1 MYKLLIVDDE
11 KIEREGMAELINWEA
26 YDIELAGTAWNGQ
39 DGYEK
44 VLKFHP
50 DIVMTDIKMPVMDG
64 LGMIG
69 KLKEEFPDIQVIVLS
84 GYGEYEYTSRA
95 MELGIKH
102 YILKPCDEE
111 RMLPV
116 IEKVKEEIRE
126 KQQEKRKYDTTVKKL
141 LPLAKE
147 QVFRNILLNRETS
160 RKEYDLFL
168 GKMGDHRSG
177 VCLLGF
183 RNPTA
188 RFDALEQFVIENVLS
203 ELYGEEN
210 ILMETA
216 INKDVLFLLGNGDI
230 ERIEKSVE
238 RIRDEF
244 SRVNSQI
251 IQVALSDAGDIE
263 LVSTLYTQLRELFQ
277 IGSSSDNVVLLHSGR
292 LSGYEGH
299 SAEFFRFEHLKNVKD
314 YADILFEVYL
324 GFMKMNLRGIEAEQ
338 KKRICG
344 LVYQV
349 ACEEKEED
357 IEKNF
362 DWESVDSD
370 DVSLIRMLSDLI
382 AELREIDMSSGKEQ
396 IRMKQILQ
404 AVYEN
409 IRNTDLSIRYLARE
423 VLFMNEEHFG
433 RVFVRSWNQ
442 KFSTWLRGVRI
453 GLAKEI
459 LSYAPETR
467 VSTLAELVGYSPDG
481 QYFSKAFRKETEM
494 TPTEYCEWLRKE
506 KREKQ
511 GNL

>member
-11 KIEREGMAELINWEA
+11 KIEREGMAELIPWES
-26 YDIELAGTAWNGQ
+26 YGIEVVGTAWNGQ

-44 VLKFHP
+44 AQKFHP

-64 LGMIG
+64 LELIRR
-69 KLKEEFPDIQVIVLS
+69 LKEELPDTQVIVLS
-84 GYGEYEYTSRA
+84 GYGEYEYTSQA
-95 MELGIKH
+95 MELGVKY
-102 YILKPCDEE
+102 YILKPCGEE

-116 IEKVKEEIRE
+116 VEKVKEEIQKKQHE
-126 KQQEKRKYDTTVKKL
+126 KKRYDTTVKKL

-160 RKEYDLFL
+160 RREYDLFL
-168 GKMGDHRSG
+168 GDMGGHRNG

-183 RNPTA
+183 RNPSA
-188 RFDALEQFVIENVLS
+188 RFDALEQFVIENILA

-210 ILMETA
+210 IFMETA
-216 INKDVLFLLGNGDI
+216 INKDVLFLVGDGDI
-230 ERIEKSVE
+230 RKIEKSVE

-244 SRVNSQI
+244 SRVNSQV
-251 IQVALSDAGDIE
+251 IQVAVSDSGDIE
-263 LVSTLYTQLRELFQ
+263 HVSTLYTQLRELFQ
-277 IGSSSDNVVLLHSGR
+277 IGSPQDNTVVLHSGR

-299 SAEFFRFEHLKNVKD
+299 SSEFFRFECLKEARD
-314 YADILFEVYL
+314 YAAVLFEVYL

-338 KKRICG
+338 KKRICS

-349 ACEEKEED
+349 ACEEKE
-357 IEKNF
+357 
-362 DWESVDSD
+362 D
-370 DVSLIRMLSDLI
+370 DVEREFSWEGVEAEDSVLINTLTGLL
-382 AELREIDMSSGKEQ
+382 AELREIDMSSGKEK

-409 IRNTDLSIRYLARE
+409 LRNTDLSIRYLARE

-433 RVFVRSWNQ
+433 RVFVRSWDQ

-481 QYFSKAFRKETEM
+481 QYFSKAFRRETEM

-506 KREKQ
+506 NGVK
-511 GNL
+511 

>member
-11 KIEREGMAELINWEA
+11 KIEREGMAELIDWGSFG
-26 YDIELAGTAWNGQ
+26 IELAGTAWNGQ

-44 VLKFHP
+44 VLKLHP

-64 LGMIG
+64 LGLIR
-69 KLKEEFPDIQVIVLS
+69 KLKEELPDIQVIVLS
-84 GYGEYEYTSRA
+84 GYGEYEYTSQA
-95 MELGIKH
+95 MELGIKY

-168 GKMGDHRSG
+168 GKMGDHRTDVS
-177 VCLLGF
+177 LLGF
-183 RNPTA
+183 RNPTV

-203 ELYGEEN
+203 ELYGEKN

-216 INKDVLFLLGNGDI
+216 INKDVLFLIGERDI
-230 ERIEKSVE
+230 ERVEKSVE
-238 RIRDEF
+238 RIREEF
-244 SRVNSQI
+244 SRVNSQP
-251 IQVALSDAGDIE
+251 IQVALSDVGGIE
-263 LVSTLYTQLRELFQ
+263 HVSTLYTQVRELFQ
-277 IGSSSDNVVLLHSGR
+277 IGSPSNNAVLLHSER
-292 LSGYEGH
+292 LSGFEGH
-299 SAEFFRFEHLKNVKD
+299 SAEFFRFEQLKEAKD
-314 YADILFEVYL
+314 YAHILFEIYL
-324 GFMKMNLRGIEAEQ
+324 GFMKMNLRGIEETQ

-349 ACEEKEED
+349 ACEEKEDDAER
-357 IEKNF
+357 EF
-362 DWESVDSD
+362 EWESVDPD
-370 DVSLIRMLSDLI
+370 DETLICTLSDLI
-382 AELREIDMSSGKEQ
+382 AGLEDIDLDSGKEQ
-396 IRMKQILQ
+396 IRMKHILQ
-404 AVYEN
+404 SVYAN

-442 KFSTWLRGVRI
+442 KFSTWLRGVRV

-481 QYFSKAFRKETEM
+481 QYFSKAFRKETGM

-506 KREKQ
+506 KNGKK
-511 GNL
+511 